1 MSQLA
6 LKLNR
11 SLITDKTIVLRNMS
25 LSKSL
30 EKIDSDFQKK
40 IHKKHLQIKQ
50 ISKNSFPKKKAFDVS
65 KFDTQITQ
73 VPTLVTKTIY
83 WTRWPW
89 MWWEKGVGGGQQG

>member
-50 ISKNSFPKKKAFDVS
+50 ISKNSFPKKTFDIS
-65 KFDTQITQ
+65 KFDTKITQ
-73 VPTLVTKTIY
+73 VPTLLTKTIY
-83 WTRWPW
+83 
-89 MWWEKGVGGGQQG
+89 

>member
-1 MSQLA
+1 
-6 LKLNR
+6 
-11 SLITDKTIVLRNMS
+11 MS
-25 LSKSL
+25 LSESL
-30 EKIDSDFQKK
+30 GKKLIVTSKK

-50 ISKNSFPKKKAFDVS
+50 ISKNSFPKKKAFDIS

-89 MWWEKGVGGGQQG
+89 MWWKKGVGGGQQG

>member
-1 MSQLA
+1 
-6 LKLNR
+6 
-11 SLITDKTIVLRNMS
+11 MS

-30 EKIDSDFQKK
+30 EKIDSDFQNKYLK
-40 IHKKHLQIKQ
+40 STCKSNKSLKTHFQ
-50 ISKNSFPKKKAFDVS
+50 KKAFDIS

-89 MWWEKGVGGGQQG
+89 MWWKKGVGGGQQG